1 MRAGDGVTLR
11 ESGRETAAASV
22 AGPAG
27 YDHFAR

>member
-1 MRAGDGVTLR
+1 VSLR
-11 ESGRETAAASV
+11 EAGRESAAASV